1 MILNLLYIFA
11 MLNNNK
17 YKLLN
22 SLKDK
27 VMKTQILIAA
37 IFFSGFTFAQEKK
50 QDTVKT
56 KSIEAV
62 TLTKQ
67 VFKKQSDRFVYD
79 VASSPVAKGNT
90 TFDLL
95 KQTPLLS
102 TTDDK
107 TFKIVGKNNVLIYIN
122 GRKSNMD
129 AESLTQFL
137 KNTPAENIQKIEVI
151 TVPGSEYQ
159 VESSDGIINI
169 VLKKKMSNGTSG
181 NMRMSNTQNKYNAS
195 NASFSVNY
203 RKDKLGINANLSG
216 GENINPQSYVLKN
229 GIGQVR
235 NESVGNIDDPNKNLG
250 GYLNIDYQLTEKS
263 NLALSWNSWANKS
276 YNSTIDLLNT
286 LTMPNS
292 KGILETSYTKTKN
305 KEDARN
311 YNNSVNLN
319 YEIKL
324 DSLGSKFNANAAY
337 LIYKRFQY
345 SDNNTM
351 ISDVKGSTSGF
362 SRTGRKIIQNI
373 PQIVNN
379 FSGTVDY
386 IQKFK
391 NDFTFSAGGNFNK
404 TKTDNDT
411 KNYNFAYNYDD
422 ATGTL
427 TGIDTKPDFNHF
439 IYDENIYG
447 IYVTFEK
454 KFSDKFS
461 GKVGARYEITNSL
474 GTADSPTNSIAEQQ
488 HQRIERNYNNLLPY
502 VSFNYAIND
511 KNNISYSF
519 SSRMGRPS
527 FWELNPVRNIIT
539 EDNYTQNNP
548 FVKASSNYNQELT
561 YMYKN
566 SYFLI
571 LNHTYEKDQIT
582 QVPLQKKYVD
592 NNGMERVRLAY
603 IRTNFGD
610 KQEMSAMLGIQKSL
624 FKQYL
629 TLNFNAGVQHNINNG
644 TLNTD
649 PTTGQVFD
657 TYINNRKST
666 SLVINS
672 NNTLRLDKNKT
683 WFLGVNF
690 FYVDKQQIELGVLKN
705 LMSLDLSI
713 KKNWN
718 DWTFAVNMND
728 VLRTN
733 VVEIED
739 YQSNGNYN
747 YIKNDMYRRNI
758 TVSLTYNFGNKK
770 VKKVREIESASDA
783 IKNRTR

>member
-1 MILNLLYIFA
+1 
-11 MLNNNK
+11 
-17 YKLLN
+17 
-22 SLKDK
+22 
-27 VMKTQILIAA
+27 MKTSILIAA
-37 IFFSGFTFAQEKK
+37 LFFSGFAFAQEKK

-56 KSIEAV
+56 KSIEGV

-79 VASSPVAKGNT
+79 VAASPVAKGNT

-107 TFKIVGKNNVLIYIN
+107 AFKIVGKNNALIYIN
-122 GRKSNMD
+122 GRKTNMD

-169 VLKKKMSNGTSG
+169 ILKKKMSDGTSG
-181 NMRMSNTQNKYNAS
+181 NMRMSNSQNKYNAS
-195 NASFSVNY
+195 QASFSVNY
-203 RKDKLGINANLSG
+203 RKDKLGVTANLSG
-216 GENINPQSYVLKN
+216 GENINPQAYILKN
-229 GIGQVR
+229 GTNRIK

-276 YNSTIDLLNT
+276 YNSTINLLNT
-286 LTMPNS
+286 ITEYD
-292 KGILETSYTKTKN
+292 KDGILTSTKYTRTQN

-345 SDNNTM
+345 SDNNTLNLA
-351 ISDVKGSTSGF
+351 DLGSLPTPGK
-362 SRTGRKIIQNI
+362 KITQNI

-379 FSGTVDY
+379 FSATVDY

-411 KNYNFAYNYDD
+411 KNFTFLYDNGVMQNPD
-422 ATGTL
+422 A
-427 TGIDTKPDFNHF
+427 DFNHF

-447 IYVTFEK
+447 AYITFEK

-461 GKVGARYEITNSL
+461 GKVGARYEITNSV
-474 GTADSPTNSIAEQQ
+474 GTADSFKNNAEG
-488 HQRIERNYNNLLPY
+488 HQKIEQNYNNLLPY
-502 VSFNYAIND
+502 LSFNYAIND
-511 KNNISYSF
+511 KNNLSYAF
-519 SSRMGRPS
+519 SSRMRRPS

-548 FVKASSNYNQELT
+548 FVKASSSYNQELT

-566 SYFLI
+566 SYFVI
-571 LNHTYEKDQIT
+571 LNHSYEKDQIT
-582 QVPLQKKYVD
+582 QIPLQRKYTDENKV
-592 NNGMERVRLAY
+592 ERVKLAY

-610 KQEMSAMLGIQKSL
+610 KQEMSAMLGIQKSF
-624 FKQYL
+624 FKQYV
-629 TLNFNAGVQHNINNG
+629 TLNFNAGVQYNINNG
-644 TLNTD
+644 TLDTD

-657 TYINNRKST
+657 TYVNNRKSASFIVT
-666 SLVINS
+666 S
-672 NNTLRLDKNKT
+672 NNTIRLDKKKT
-683 WFLGVNF
+683 WFLGVNY
-690 FYVDKQQIELGVLKN
+690 FYVDKQQIELGMLKS

-718 DWTFAVNMND
+718 DWTFAVNVND

-739 YQSNGNYN
+739 MQDSGNYN
-747 YIKNDMYRRNI
+747 YIRNDQYKRNL
-758 TVSLTYNFGNKK
+758 TVSITYNFGNSK
-770 VKKVREIESASDA
+770 VKKVRDIEGASDA

>member
-1 MILNLLYIFA
+1 
-11 MLNNNK
+11 
-17 YKLLN
+17 
-22 SLKDK
+22 
-27 VMKTQILIAA
+27 MKTTILIAA
-37 IFFSGFTFAQEKK
+37 IFFSGLTFAQEKK
-50 QDTVKT
+50 QDSVKI
-56 KSIEAV
+56 KSIEGV
-62 TLTKQ
+62 TMTKQ

-79 VASSPVAKGNT
+79 VAASPVAKGNT

-107 TFKIVGKNNVLIYIN
+107 TLKIAGKNNALIYIN
-122 GRKSNMD
+122 GRKTNMD

-169 VLKKKMSNGTSG
+169 VLKKKMSDGTSG
-181 NMRMSNTQNKYNAS
+181 NMRMSNSQNKYNSS

-216 GENINPQSYVLKN
+216 GENINPQTYVLRN
-229 GIGQVR
+229 RSGNVQ
-235 NESVGNIDDPNKNLG
+235 NESVGDIDDPNKNLG
-250 GYLNIDYQLTEKS
+250 GYLNVDYQLNDKS
-263 NLALSWNSWANKS
+263 NLALSWNSWANRS

-286 LTMPNS
+286 ITRYDNNDNLLSTD
-292 KGILETSYTKTKN
+292 YTRTKN
-305 KEDARN
+305 KENARN

-319 YEIKL
+319 YELKL
-324 DSLGSKFNANAAY
+324 DSLGSKFNVNAAY
-337 LIYKRFQY
+337 LNYKRFQY

-351 ISDVKGSTSGF
+351 ISDVAGSTSGF
-362 SRTGRKIIQNI
+362 SRTGKNIIQDI
-373 PQIVNN
+373 PQIINN

-391 NDFTFSAGGNFNK
+391 NDFTFSVGGNFNK

-411 KNYNFAYNYDD
+411 KNYTYDYIYNN
-422 ATGTL
+422 TGQLQLVNL
-427 TGIDTKPDFNHF
+427 TTDPNHF

-447 IYVTFEK
+447 AYLTLEK

-474 GTADSPTNSIAEQQ
+474 GTSDNAKQPEYQK
-488 HQRIERNYNNLLPY
+488 IERNYNNFLPY
-502 VSFNYAIND
+502 LSFNYAIND

-519 SSRMGRPS
+519 SSRMRRPS
-527 FWELNPVRNIIT
+527 FWELNPVKNIIT
-539 EDNYTQNNP
+539 QDNYTQNNP
-548 FVKASSNYNQELT
+548 FVKASSTYNQELT

-582 QVPLQKKYVD
+582 QVPLQRSYIDPETNQK
-592 NNGMERVRLAY
+592 RVQLAY

-657 TYINNRKST
+657 TYINDRKST
-666 SLVINS
+666 SLVITS
-672 NNTLRLDKNKT
+672 NNTLRLDKKKT

-690 FYVDKQQIELGVLKN
+690 FYVDQQQIELGILKD

-718 DWTFAVNMND
+718 DWTFAVNVND

-733 VVEIED
+733 LVEIED
-739 YQSNGNYN
+739 FQSSGNYN
-747 YIKNDMYRRNI
+747 YIRNDQYRRNL
-758 TVSLTYNFGNKK
+758 TVSITYNFGNQK
-770 VKKVREIESASDA
+770 VKKVRDIESASDA

>member
-1 MILNLLYIFA
+1 
-11 MLNNNK
+11 
-17 YKLLN
+17 
-22 SLKDK
+22 
-27 VMKTQILIAA
+27 MKTTILIAA
-37 IFFSGFTFAQEKK
+37 IFFSGLIFAQEKK
-50 QDTVKT
+50 QDSVKT
-56 KSIEAV
+56 KSIEGV
-62 TLTKQ
+62 TMTKQ

-79 VASSPVAKGNT
+79 VAASPVAKGNT

-107 TFKIVGKNNVLIYIN
+107 TLKITGKNNALIYIN
-122 GRKSNMD
+122 GRKTNMD

-151 TVPGSEYQ
+151 TVPGSEFQ

-169 VLKKKMSNGTSG
+169 VLKKKMSDGTSG
-181 NMRMSNTQNKYNAS
+181 NMRMSNSQNKYNSS

-216 GENINPQSYVLKN
+216 GENINPQTYVLRN
-229 GIGQVR
+229 RSGNVQ
-235 NESVGNIDDPNKNLG
+235 NESVGDIDDPNKNLG
-250 GYLNIDYQLTEKS
+250 GYLNVDYQLNDKS
-263 NLALSWNSWANKS
+263 NLALSWNSWANRS

-286 LTMPNS
+286 ITRYDNNDNLLSTD
-292 KGILETSYTKTKN
+292 YTRTKN
-305 KEDARN
+305 KENARN
-311 YNNSVNLN
+311 YNNSLNLN
-319 YEIKL
+319 YELKL
-324 DSLGSKFNANAAY
+324 DSLGSKFNVNAAY
-337 LIYKRFQY
+337 LNYKRFQY

-351 ISDVKGSTSGF
+351 ISDVAGSTSGF
-362 SRTGRKIIQNI
+362 SRTGKKIIQDI
-373 PQIVNN
+373 PQVINN

-391 NDFTFSAGGNFNK
+391 NDFTASIGGNFNK

-411 KNYNFAYNYDD
+411 KNYTYDYIYND
-422 ATGTL
+422 AGQLQLVNL
-427 TGIDTKPDFNHF
+427 TTDPNHF
-439 IYDENIYG
+439 IYDESIYG
-447 IYVTFEK
+447 AYLTLEK

-461 GKVGARYEITNSL
+461 GKIGARYEITNSL
-474 GTADSPTNSIAEQQ
+474 GTSDNAKQPEY
-488 HQRIERNYNNLLPY
+488 QRIERNYNNFLPY
-502 VSFNYAIND
+502 LSFNYAIND

-519 SSRMGRPS
+519 SSRMRRPS
-527 FWELNPVRNIIT
+527 FWELNPVKNIIT
-539 EDNYTQNNP
+539 QDNYTQNNP
-548 FVKASSNYNQELT
+548 FVKASSTYNQELT

-571 LNHTYEKDQIT
+571 LNHTYVKDQIT
-582 QVPLQKKYVD
+582 QVPLQRSYIDPETNQK
-592 NNGMERVRLAY
+592 RVQLAY

-610 KQEMSAMLGIQKSL
+610 KQEMSAMLGVQKSL

-657 TYINNRKST
+657 TYINDRKST
-666 SLVINS
+666 SLVITS
-672 NNTLRLDKNKT
+672 NNTLRLDKKKT

-690 FYVDKQQIELGVLKN
+690 FYVDQQQIELGILKD

-718 DWTFAVNMND
+718 DWTFAVNVND

-733 VVEIED
+733 LVEIED
-739 YQSNGNYN
+739 FQSSGNYN
-747 YIKNDMYRRNI
+747 YIRNDQYRRNL
-758 TVSLTYNFGNKK
+758 TVSITYNFGNQK
-770 VKKVREIESASDA
+770 VKKVRDIESASDA

>member
-1 MILNLLYIFA
+1 

-22 SLKDK
+22 SLKYK
-27 VMKTQILIAA
+27 NMKTPILIAA
-37 IFFSGFTFAQEKK
+37 IFFSGLTFAQEKK

-56 KSIEAV
+56 KNIEGV

-67 VFKKQSDRFVYD
+67 VFKKQSDRFVYN
-79 VASSPVAKGNT
+79 VAASPVAKGNT
-90 TFDLL
+90 VFDLL

-107 TFKIVGKNNVLIYIN
+107 TLKIVGKNNAVIYIN
-122 GRKSNMD
+122 GRKTNMD

-169 VLKKKMSNGTSG
+169 VLKKKMSDGTSG
-181 NMRMSNTQNKYNAS
+181 NMRMSNTQNKFNAS

-216 GENINPQSYVLKN
+216 GENINPQSYILKN
-229 GIGQVR
+229 RTGNVQ
-235 NESVGNIDDPNKNLG
+235 NESVGDIDDPNKNLG

-276 YNSTIDLLNT
+276 YNSTINLLNT
-286 LTMPNS
+286 ITRYDDNNNLISTD
-292 KGILETSYTKTKN
+292 YTRTKN

-319 YEIKL
+319 YELKL
-324 DSLGSKFNANAAY
+324 DSLGSKLNLNAAY
-337 LIYKRFQY
+337 LNYKRFQF

-351 ISDVKGSTSGF
+351 ISDTEGSASGF
-362 SRTGRKIIQNI
+362 SRTGKKIVQDI
-373 PQIVNN
+373 PQVINN

-386 IQKFK
+386 IQKLK
-391 NDFTFSAGGNFNK
+391 NDFTFSLGGNFNK

-411 KNYNFAYNYDD
+411 KNYTYDYIYNPS
-422 ATGTL
+422 GQLQSVNL
-427 TGIDTKPDFNHF
+427 TTDPNHF

-447 IYVTFEK
+447 IYLTFEK

-474 GTADSPTNSIAEQQ
+474 GTSDNAKQPEY
-488 HQRIERNYNNLLPY
+488 QRIERNYNNLLPY
-502 VSFNYAIND
+502 LSFNYAIND

-519 SSRMGRPS
+519 SSRMRRPS
-527 FWELNPVRNIIT
+527 FWELNPVKNIIT
-539 EDNYTQNNP
+539 QDNYTQNNP
-548 FVKASSNYNQELT
+548 FVKASSTYNQELT

-571 LNHTYEKDQIT
+571 LNHSYEKDQIT
-582 QVPLQKKYVD
+582 QVPLQRSYIDPETNQK
-592 NNGMERVRLAY
+592 RVQLAY

-657 TYINNRKST
+657 TYINDRKST
-666 SLVINS
+666 SLVVTS
-672 NNTLRLDKNKT
+672 NNTIRLDKKKT

-718 DWTFAVNMND
+718 DWTFAVNVND

-733 VVEIED
+733 LVEIED
-739 YQSNGNYN
+739 YQSSGNYN
-747 YIKNDMYRRNI
+747 YIKNDMYRRSVN
-758 TVSLTYNFGNKK
+758 VSITYNFGNQK
-770 VKKVREIESASDA
+770 VKKVRDIESASDA

>member
-1 MILNLLYIFA
+1 

-27 VMKTQILIAA
+27 IMKTPILIAA
-37 IFFSGFTFAQEKK
+37 IFFSGLTFAQEKK
-50 QDTVKT
+50 QDSTKT
-56 KSIEAV
+56 KSIEGV

-107 TFKIVGKNNVLIYIN
+107 TLKIAGKNNALIFIN
-122 GRKSNMD
+122 GRKTNMD

-169 VLKKKMSNGTSG
+169 VLKKKMSDGTSG
-181 NMRMSNTQNKYNAS
+181 NMRMSNTQNKFNAS

-203 RKDKLGINANLSG
+203 RKNKLGINANLSG
-216 GENINPQSYVLKN
+216 GENINPQSYILKN
-229 GIGQVR
+229 RTGNVQ
-235 NESVGNIDDPNKNLG
+235 NESVGDIDDPNKNIG
-250 GYLNIDYQLTEKS
+250 GYLNIDYQLNEKS

-276 YNSTIDLLNT
+276 YNSTINLLNT
-286 LTMPNS
+286 ITRYDNNNNLVSTD
-292 KGILETSYTKTKN
+292 YTRTKN

-319 YEIKL
+319 YELKL
-324 DSLGSKFNANAAY
+324 DSLGSKLNLNAAY
-337 LIYKRFQY
+337 LNYKRFQY

-351 ISDVKGSTSGF
+351 ISDVEGSTSGF
-362 SRTGRKIIQNI
+362 SRNGQKIVQEI
-373 PQIVNN
+373 PQIINN

-411 KNYNFAYNYDD
+411 KNFTYDYIYNSAGELQLVN
-422 ATGTL
+422 L
-427 TGIDTKPDFNHF
+427 TTDPNHF

-447 IYVTFEK
+447 AYLTLEK

-474 GTADSPTNSIAEQQ
+474 GTSDNAKQPEY
-488 HQRIERNYNNLLPY
+488 QRIERNYNNLLPY
-502 VSFNYAIND
+502 LSFNYAIND

-519 SSRMGRPS
+519 SSRMRRPS
-527 FWELNPVRNIIT
+527 FWELNPVKNIIT
-539 EDNYTQNNP
+539 QDNYTQNNP
-548 FVKASSNYNQELT
+548 FVKASSTYNQELT

-571 LNHTYEKDQIT
+571 LNHSYEKDQIT
-582 QVPLQKKYVD
+582 QVPLQRSYIDPETNQK
-592 NNGMERVRLAY
+592 RVQLAY

-657 TYINNRKST
+657 TYVNDRKST
-666 SLVINS
+666 SLVVTS
-672 NNTLRLDKNKT
+672 NNTIRLDKKKT

-718 DWTFAVNMND
+718 DWTFAVNVND

-739 YQSNGNYN
+739 MQSSGNYN
-747 YIKNDMYRRNI
+747 YIKNDMYRRNV
-758 TVSLTYNFGNKK
+758 TVSLTYNFGNQK
-770 VKKVREIESASDA
+770 VKKVRDIESASDA

>member
-1 MILNLLYIFA
+1 
-11 MLNNNK
+11 
-17 YKLLN
+17 
-22 SLKDK
+22 
-27 VMKTQILIAA
+27 MKTTILIAA
-37 IFFSGFTFAQEKK
+37 IFFSGLTFAQEKK
-50 QDTVKT
+50 QDSVKT
-56 KSIEAV
+56 KSIEGV
-62 TLTKQ
+62 TMTKQ

-79 VASSPVAKGNT
+79 VAASPVAKGNT

-107 TFKIVGKNNVLIYIN
+107 TLKITGKNNALIYIN
-122 GRKSNMD
+122 GRKTNMD

-151 TVPGSEYQ
+151 TVPGSEFQ

-169 VLKKKMSNGTSG
+169 VLKKKMSDGTSG
-181 NMRMSNTQNKYNAS
+181 NMRMSNSQNKYNSS

-216 GENINPQSYVLKN
+216 GENINPQTYVLRN
-229 GIGQVR
+229 RSGNVQ
-235 NESVGNIDDPNKNLG
+235 NESVGDIDDPNKNLG
-250 GYLNIDYQLTEKS
+250 GYLNVDYQLNDKS
-263 NLALSWNSWANKS
+263 NLALSWNSWANRS

-286 LTMPNS
+286 ITRYDNNDNLLSTD
-292 KGILETSYTKTKN
+292 YTRTKN
-305 KEDARN
+305 KENARN
-311 YNNSVNLN
+311 YNNSLNLN
-319 YEIKL
+319 YELKL
-324 DSLGSKFNANAAY
+324 DSLGSKFNVNAAY
-337 LIYKRFQY
+337 LNYKRFQY

-351 ISDVKGSTSGF
+351 ISDVAGSTSGF
-362 SRTGRKIIQNI
+362 SRTGKKIIQDI
-373 PQIVNN
+373 PQVINN

-391 NDFTFSAGGNFNK
+391 NDFTASIGGNFNK

-411 KNYNFAYNYDD
+411 KNYTYDYIYND
-422 ATGTL
+422 AGQLQLVNL
-427 TGIDTKPDFNHF
+427 TTDPNHF
-439 IYDENIYG
+439 IYDESIYG
-447 IYVTFEK
+447 AYLTLEK

-461 GKVGARYEITNSL
+461 GKIGARYEITNSL
-474 GTADSPTNSIAEQQ
+474 GTSDNAKQTEY
-488 HQRIERNYNNLLPY
+488 QRIERNYNNFLPY
-502 VSFNYAIND
+502 LSFNYAIND

-519 SSRMGRPS
+519 SSRMRRPS
-527 FWELNPVRNIIT
+527 FWELNPVKNIIT
-539 EDNYTQNNP
+539 QDNYTQNNP
-548 FVKASSNYNQELT
+548 FVKASSTYNQELT

-571 LNHTYEKDQIT
+571 LNHTYVKDQIT
-582 QVPLQKKYVD
+582 QVPLQRSYIDPETNQK
-592 NNGMERVRLAY
+592 RVQLAY

-610 KQEMSAMLGIQKSL
+610 KQEMSAMLGVQKSL

-657 TYINNRKST
+657 TYINDRKST
-666 SLVINS
+666 SLVITS
-672 NNTLRLDKNKT
+672 NNTLRLDKKKT

-690 FYVDKQQIELGVLKN
+690 FYVDQQQIELGILKD

-718 DWTFAVNMND
+718 DWTFAVNVND
-728 VLRTN
+728 VMRTN
-733 VVEIED
+733 LVEIED
-739 YQSNGNYN
+739 FQSSGNYN
-747 YIKNDMYRRNI
+747 YIRNDQYRRNL
-758 TVSLTYNFGNKK
+758 TVSITYNFGNQK
-770 VKKVREIESASDA
+770 VKKVRDIESASDA

>member
-1 MILNLLYIFA
+1 
-11 MLNNNK
+11 
-17 YKLLN
+17 
-22 SLKDK
+22 
-27 VMKTQILIAA
+27 MKTSILIAA
-37 IFFSGFTFAQEKK
+37 LFFSGFTFAQEKK
-50 QDTVKT
+50 QDTLKT
-56 KSIEAV
+56 KSIEGV

-79 VASSPVAKGNT
+79 VAASPVAKGNT

-107 TFKIVGKNNVLIYIN
+107 AFKIVGKNNALIYIN
-122 GRKSNMD
+122 GRKTNMD

-169 VLKKKMSNGTSG
+169 ILKKKMSDGTSG
-181 NMRMSNTQNKYNAS
+181 NMRMSNSQNKYNAS
-195 NASFSVNY
+195 QASFSVNY
-203 RKDKLGINANLSG
+203 RKDKLGVTANLSG
-216 GENINPQSYVLKN
+216 GENINPQAYILKN
-229 GIGQVR
+229 GTNRIK

-276 YNSTIDLLNT
+276 YNSTINLLNT
-286 LTMPNS
+286 ITEYD
-292 KGILETSYTKTKN
+292 KDGILTSTKYTRTQN

-345 SDNNTM
+345 SDNNTLNLA
-351 ISDVKGSTSGF
+351 DLGSLPTLGK
-362 SRTGRKIIQNI
+362 KITQNI

-379 FSGTVDY
+379 FSATVDY

-411 KNYNFAYNYDD
+411 KNFTFMYDNGIMQNPD
-422 ATGTL
+422 A
-427 TGIDTKPDFNHF
+427 DFNHF

-447 IYVTFEK
+447 AYITFEK

-461 GKVGARYEITNSL
+461 GKVGARYEITNSV
-474 GTADSPTNSIAEQQ
+474 GTADSFKNNAEG
-488 HQRIERNYNNLLPY
+488 HQKIEQNYNNLLPY
-502 VSFNYAIND
+502 LSFNYAIND
-511 KNNISYSF
+511 KNNLSYAF
-519 SSRMGRPS
+519 SSRMRRPS

-548 FVKASSNYNQELT
+548 FVKASSSYNQELT

-566 SYFLI
+566 SYFVI
-571 LNHTYEKDQIT
+571 LNHSYEKDQIT
-582 QVPLQKKYVD
+582 QVPLQRKYTDENKV
-592 NNGMERVRLAY
+592 ERVKLAY

-610 KQEMSAMLGIQKSL
+610 KQEMSAMLGIQKSF
-624 FKQYL
+624 FKQYV
-629 TLNFNAGVQHNINNG
+629 TLNFNAGVQYNINNG
-644 TLNTD
+644 TLDTD

-657 TYINNRKST
+657 TYVNNRKSASFIVT
-666 SLVINS
+666 S
-672 NNTLRLDKNKT
+672 NNTIRLDKKKT
-683 WFLGVNF
+683 WFLGVNY
-690 FYVDKQQIELGVLKN
+690 FYVDKQQIELGMLKS

-718 DWTFAVNMND
+718 DWTFAVNVND

-739 YQSNGNYN
+739 MQDSGNYN
-747 YIKNDMYRRNI
+747 YIRNDQYKRNL
-758 TVSLTYNFGNKK
+758 TVSITYNFGNSK
-770 VKKVREIESASDA
+770 VKKVRDIEGASDA

>member
-1 MILNLLYIFA
+1 
-11 MLNNNK
+11 
-17 YKLLN
+17 
-22 SLKDK
+22 
-27 VMKTQILIAA
+27 MKTPILIAA
-37 IFFSGFTFAQEKK
+37 IFFSGLTFAQEKK
-50 QDTVKT
+50 QDSVKT
-56 KSIEAV
+56 KNIEAV

-79 VASSPVAKGNT
+79 VAASPVAKGNT

-95 KQTPLLS
+95 KQTPFLS

-107 TFKIVGKNNVLIYIN
+107 TLKIVGKNNALIYIN
-122 GRKSNMD
+122 GRKTNMD

-169 VLKKKMSNGTSG
+169 ILKKKMSNGTSG
-181 NMRMSNTQNKYNAS
+181 NMRMSNTQNKFNAS

-229 GIGQVR
+229 GIGQVT
-235 NESVGNIDDPNKNLG
+235 NESIGNIDDPNKNLG

-286 LTMPNS
+286 LTQPND
-292 KGILETSYTKTKN
+292 KGLLETTYTRTKN

-319 YEIKL
+319 YEVKL

-337 LIYKRFQY
+337 LIYKRFQF

-351 ISDVKGSTSGF
+351 ISDVAGSTSGF
-362 SRTGRKIIQNI
+362 SRIGRKIIQDI
-373 PQIVNN
+373 PQHVNN

-411 KNYNFAYNYDD
+411 KNYNYGYDYNPIN
-422 ATGTL
+422 GGL
-427 TGIDTKPDFNHF
+427 NGISTQKDFNHF

-447 IYVTFEK
+447 VYLTFEK

-461 GKVGARYEITNSL
+461 GKLGARYEITNSL
-474 GTADSPTNSIAEQQ
+474 GTADSFKDDVESN
-488 HQRIERNYNNLLPY
+488 QRIERNYNNLLPY
-502 VSFNYAIND
+502 LSFNYAIND

-519 SSRMGRPS
+519 SSRMRRPS
-527 FWELNPVRNIIT
+527 FWELNPVKNIIT

-548 FVKASSNYNQELT
+548 FVKAASTYNQELT

-571 LNHTYEKDQIT
+571 LNHSYVKDQIT
-582 QVPLQKKYVD
+582 QVPLQKKYTD
-592 NNGMERVRLAY
+592 DNGMERVRLAY

-644 TLNTD
+644 TLDTD

-657 TYINNRKST
+657 TYVNNRKST
-666 SLVINS
+666 SFVVTS
-672 NNTLRLDKNKT
+672 NNTIRLDKKKT
-683 WFLGVNF
+683 WFLGVNY
-690 FYVDKQQIELGVLKN
+690 FYVDKQQIELGMLKN

-718 DWTFAVNMND
+718 DWTFAVNVND

-739 YQSNGNYN
+739 YQDNGNYN

-758 TVSLTYNFGNKK
+758 TVSLTYSFGNQK
-770 VKKVREIESASDA
+770 VKKVRDIEAASDA

>member
-1 MILNLLYIFA
+1 
-11 MLNNNK
+11 
-17 YKLLN
+17 
-22 SLKDK
+22 
-27 VMKTQILIAA
+27 MKTQLLIAA
-37 IFFSGFTFAQEKK
+37 IFFSGLAFAQEKK
-50 QDTVKT
+50 QDSVKT
-56 KSIEAV
+56 KSIEGV

-79 VASSPVAKGNT
+79 VAASPVAKGNT

-95 KQTPLLS
+95 RQTPLLS

-107 TFKIVGKNNVLIYIN
+107 TLKIAGKNNALIYIN
-122 GRKSNMD
+122 GRKTNMD

-159 VESSDGIINI
+159 VEASDGIINI
-169 VLKKKMSNGTSG
+169 VLKKKMSDGTSG
-181 NMRMSNTQNKYNAS
+181 NMRMSNSQNKYNAS
-195 NASFSVNY
+195 QASFSVNY

-216 GENINPQSYVLKN
+216 GENINPQAYVLKN
-229 GIGQVR
+229 GIGDIK

-286 LTMPNS
+286 LTQPN
-292 KGILETSYTKTKN
+292 KGVLETIYTRTKN

-345 SDNNTM
+345 SDNNTLM
-351 ISDVKGSTSGF
+351 SDIAGSPSGF
-362 SRTGRKIIQNI
+362 SRTKTKITQSI

-379 FSGTVDY
+379 FSGTLDY

-391 NDFTFSAGGNFNK
+391 NDFTFSVGGNFNK

-411 KNYNFAYNYDD
+411 KNYNFAYNYNT
-422 ATGTL
+422 AGNL
-427 TGIDTKPDFNHF
+427 TSISTKPDFNHF

-447 IYVTFEK
+447 VYVTFEK

-474 GTADSPTNSIAEQQ
+474 GTADSPTNEIPEQQ
-488 HQRIERNYNNLLPY
+488 HQKIERNYNNLLPY
-502 VSFNYAIND
+502 LSFNYAIND
-511 KNNISYSF
+511 KNNLSYSF
-519 SSRMGRPS
+519 SSRMRRPS

-548 FVKASSNYNQELT
+548 FVKASSTYNQELT

-571 LNHTYEKDQIT
+571 LNHSYEKDQIT
-582 QVPLQKKYVD
+582 QVPLQMKYMDKNQV
-592 NNGMERVRLAY
+592 ERVKLAY

-610 KQEMSAMLGIQKSL
+610 KQEMSAMLGIQKSF

-666 SLVINS
+666 SFIVTS
-672 NNTLRLDKNKT
+672 NNTIRLDKKKT
-683 WFLGVNF
+683 WFLGVNY
-690 FYVDKQQIELGVLKN
+690 FYVDKQQIELGMLKD
-705 LMSLDLSI
+705 LMSLDLSL

-718 DWTFAVNMND
+718 DWTFAVNVND

-739 YQSNGNYN
+739 YQDNGNYN
-747 YIKNDMYRRNI
+747 YIKNDQFRRNM
-758 TVSLTYNFGNKK
+758 TVSITYNFGNSK
-770 VKKVREIESASDA
+770 VKKVRDIEAASDA

>member
-1 MILNLLYIFA
+1 
-11 MLNNNK
+11 
-17 YKLLN
+17 
-22 SLKDK
+22 
-27 VMKTQILIAA
+27 MKTQILIAA

-151 TVPGSEYQ
+151 TVPGSEFQ
-159 VESSDGIINI
+159 VESSDGIINL
-169 VLKKKMSNGTSG
+169 VLKKKMSDGTSG

-216 GENINPQSYVLKN
+216 GENINPQSYVLRN
-229 GIGQVR
+229 GIDQVR

-286 LTMPNS
+286 LTMPND

-351 ISDVKGSTSGF
+351 YSDVKGSTSGF

-411 KNYNFAYNYDD
+411 KNYNFAYDYDQT
-422 ATGTL
+422 TGNL
-427 TGIDTKPDFNHF
+427 TGITTKPDFNHF

-447 IYVTFEK
+447 IYLTFEK

-474 GTADSPTNSIAEQQ
+474 GTADSPTNTIQEQQ

-502 VSFNYAIND
+502 LSFNYAIND

-644 TLNTD
+644 TLSTD

-672 NNTLRLDKNKT
+672 NNTIRLDKNKT

-690 FYVDKQQIELGVLKN
+690 FYVDKQQIELGVLKS

-713 KKNWN
+713 KKNWS
-718 DWTFAVNMND
+718 DWTFAVNVND

>member
-1 MILNLLYIFA
+1 
-11 MLNNNK
+11 
-17 YKLLN
+17 
-22 SLKDK
+22 
-27 VMKTQILIAA
+27 MKTTILIAA
-37 IFFSGFTFAQEKK
+37 IFFSGMTFAQEKK
-50 QDTVKT
+50 QDSVKT
-56 KSIEAV
+56 KSIEGV
-62 TLTKQ
+62 TMTKQ

-79 VASSPVAKGNT
+79 VAASPVAKGNT

-107 TFKIVGKNNVLIYIN
+107 TLKIAGKNNALIYIN
-122 GRKSNMD
+122 GRKTNMD

-169 VLKKKMSNGTSG
+169 VLKKKMSDGTSG
-181 NMRMSNTQNKYNAS
+181 NMRMSNSQNKYNAS

-216 GENINPQSYVLKN
+216 GENINPQTYILRNRSGNV
-229 GIGQVR
+229 Q
-235 NESVGNIDDPNKNLG
+235 NESVGDIDDPNKNLG
-250 GYLNIDYQLTEKS
+250 GYLNVDYQLTEKS

-276 YNSTIDLLNT
+276 YNSTINLLNT
-286 LTMPNS
+286 ITRYDNNDNLISTD
-292 KGILETSYTKTKN
+292 YTRTKN

-319 YEIKL
+319 YELKL
-324 DSLGSKFNANAAY
+324 DSLGSKFNVNAAY
-337 LIYKRFQY
+337 LNYKRFQY

-351 ISDVKGSTSGF
+351 ISDVQGSTSGF
-362 SRTGRKIIQNI
+362 SRTGKKIIQDI
-373 PQIVNN
+373 PQIINN

-411 KNYNFAYNYDD
+411 KNYTYDYIYNNAGQLQMID
-422 ATGTL
+422 L
-427 TGIDTKPDFNHF
+427 TTDPNHF

-447 IYVTFEK
+447 AYLTLEK

-461 GKVGARYEITNSL
+461 GKIGARYEITNSL
-474 GTADSPTNSIAEQQ
+474 GISDNAKQPEY
-488 HQRIERNYNNLLPY
+488 QRIKRNYNNFLPY
-502 VSFNYAIND
+502 LSFNYAIND

-519 SSRMGRPS
+519 SSRMRRPS
-527 FWELNPVRNIIT
+527 FWELNPVKNIIT
-539 EDNYTQNNP
+539 QDNYTQNNP
-548 FVKASSNYNQELT
+548 FVKASSTYNQELT

-582 QVPLQKKYVD
+582 QVPLQRSYIDPETNQK
-592 NNGMERVRLAY
+592 RVQLAY

-610 KQEMSAMLGIQKSL
+610 KQEMSAMLGVQKSL

-657 TYINNRKST
+657 TYINDRKST
-666 SLVINS
+666 SLVITS
-672 NNTLRLDKNKT
+672 NNTLRLDKKKT

-690 FYVDKQQIELGVLKN
+690 FYVDQQQIELGILKD

-718 DWTFAVNMND
+718 DWTFAVNVND

-733 VVEIED
+733 LVEIED
-739 YQSNGNYN
+739 FQSSGNYN
-747 YIKNDMYRRNI
+747 YIRNDQYRRNL
-758 TVSLTYNFGNKK
+758 TVSITYNFGNQK
-770 VKKVREIESASDA
+770 VKKVRDIESASDA